1 MNLWD
6 EVDRQVDNSVMGEE
20 NTPFSSLISS
30 WNVKGNEQFEMFKDR
45 HTIGVAFS
53 TIWRQRFVKVSD
65 ISIAKI
71 PALEIFSAVNQFHD
85 NQPINSKRRYLMK

>member
-6 EVDRQVDNSVMGEE
+6 EVDSSVMDEE

-45 HTIGVAFS
+45 HTIGVAFN
-53 TIWRQRFVKVSD
+53 TI
-65 ISIAKI
+65 
-71 PALEIFSAVNQFHD
+71 
-85 NQPINSKRRYLMK
+85 